1 MKLLRRPVEI
11 LRSDSRAL
19 VVLTVLIFGA
29 LLLGMGTGTLFPGL
43 ELPTLVSGGV
53 SGDLVHTMITN
64 PWFFGT
70 VILLINLFV
79 AAVGGI
85 LLPSLIVPFLGVP
98 AIALYMFNVGV
109 SIAPSGST
117 AATVLI
123 PHSLTL
129 IIELTAYV
137 LVMFGAY
144 QLGRGWIR
152 PGYLGESSRR
162 RAYVAGLR
170 RLAWLAL
177 PTIVLLVIG
186 AYYEAFS
193 VVYLLPGMLGG

>member
-1 MKLLRRPVEI
+1 MKLFRRPAEI

-19 VVLTVLIFGA
+19 VVLFVLIFGT
-29 LLLGMGTGTLFPGL
+29 LLLGMGAGVLIPGL

-53 SGDLVHTMITN
+53 SDDLVNTMITN

-70 VILLINLFV
+70 MILLINLFV
-79 AAVGGI
+79 AAIGGI
-85 LLPSLIVPFLGVP
+85 LLPSLIVPFLGVL

-109 SIAPSGST
+109 SIAPSDST

-129 IIELTAYV
+129 VIELTAYA

-152 PGYLGESSRR
+152 PGYLGASSRR
-162 RAYVAGLR
+162 RAYVVGLQ

-193 VVYLLPGMLGG
+193 VVYLLPGLLGG